1 MTSHVNLPIGTGGV
15 HRKKS
20 FWLLPNHAQVK
31 RLWPILSCKN
41 LIRFLLFITKAL
53 NDFPLHIEL
62 TLCYLIGKR
71 WRGMLVIRDSW

>member
-1 MTSHVNLPIGTGGV
+1 MFAAALARYRGV
-15 HRKKS
+15 RRGSTLKNIDEA
-20 FWLLPNHAQVK
+20 F
-31 RLWPILSCKN
+31 CKN
-41 LIRFLLFITKAL
+41 LIRFLLFMTKAL